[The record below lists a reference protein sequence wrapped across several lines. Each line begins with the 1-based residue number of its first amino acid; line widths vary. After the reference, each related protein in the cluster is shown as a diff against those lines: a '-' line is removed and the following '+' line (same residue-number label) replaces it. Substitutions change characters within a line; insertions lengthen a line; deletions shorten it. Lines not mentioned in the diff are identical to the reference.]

1 MRVCRRLFGVLLL
14 ALGFVLGSGGPLVRA
29 DTSAV
34 GPTAVV
40 LETRTFPDSR
50 GAGHY
55 LLRRRGQT
63 ITALL
68 QATRVPCPSAGSQF
82 LFKVPDGFRPAVPV
96 DEVVAEAEVVH
107 VQEPAGTS
115 ASTVGLRV
123 QVTPAGRATLIA
135 DCPRGVD
142 VLLRHTTQLGWSTP
156 EPMLWM
162 AGYYRLPVGD
172 WDPFSPYERWRGVYR
187 LERLGSTVHA
197 HLFARDLPLTCP

>member
-1 MRVCRRLFGVLLL
+1 MSVGRWLFGMLLF
-14 ALGFVLGSGGPLVRA
+14 ALGFVLGA
-29 DTSAV
+29 DASSVWAATSAV

-50 GAGHY
+50 GAGYY

-63 ITALL
+63 VTALL
-68 QATRVPCPSAGSQF
+68 QATRVPCPAAGSQF

-96 DEVVAEAEVVH
+96 DEVAAEAEVVH
-107 VQEPAGTS
+107 AQEPAGTS
-115 ASTVGLRV
+115 VSTVGLRV

-142 VLLRHTTQLGWSTP
+142 VLLRHTTQLSWSTP

-162 AGYYRLPVGD
+162 AGYYQLPVGD
-172 WDPFSPYERWRGVYR
+172 
-187 LERLGSTVHA
+187 
-197 HLFARDLPLTCP
+197 